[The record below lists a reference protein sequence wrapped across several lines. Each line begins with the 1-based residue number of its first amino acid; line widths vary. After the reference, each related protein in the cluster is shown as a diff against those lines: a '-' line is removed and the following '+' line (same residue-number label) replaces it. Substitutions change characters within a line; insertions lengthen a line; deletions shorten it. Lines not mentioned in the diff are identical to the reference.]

1 MKILNQNFI
10 YSIRA
15 NSTNVFANSTT
26 LYANTTTFSLVDN
39 IHLIPRRAEHIVNV
53 QIKDEIKDLIVNT
66 IGYLKKDKE
75 SYVLS
80 FESVFPFVNDN
91 QFEIILTSQN
101 DDDVVIY
108 RGKMLVTDQ
117 QPQKFKY

>member
-1 MKILNQNFI
+1 MKILNQNSI

-15 NSTNVFANSTT
+15 NSTNVFANTTT
-26 LYANTTTFSLVDN
+26 LYANTTTLSLVDN
-39 IHLIPRRAEHIVNV
+39 IHLIPRKAEHIVNV
-53 QIKDEIKDLIVNT
+53 QIKDEIKDLIINT

-91 QFEIILTSQN
+91 QFELKLTSQI
-101 DDDVVIY
+101 DDVVIY
-108 RGKMLVTDQ
+108 RGTMLVTDQ
-117 QPQKFKY
+117 HPQKFKY